1 MSENFGD
8 VFPRLRRFI
17 PSSLLDDPWWDR
29 LVERV
34 GELPSWLT
42 LNYAAFEFRLGDPA
56 PAADYFVSVTP
67 GRPSMEY
74 YVHLGED
81 AKPDSAEAALARVY
95 ALMNGAGFPSE
106 SSLAGWFRASML
118 EYDIAQIPWNQR
130 PAPGVFLALQPQSE
144 LDENLVGSRTPD
156 RLAATIASAVGW
168 DEDEEERR
176 AVERAFAAL
185 PRDGVVDQIGAVAQ
199 REPRSIRLI
208 VDGLKQRNVPAFLKR
223 LKWEGPT
230 RKVMDVLE
238 EMRDVTPVFRLAVDV
253 GAHGVGPRLGLEMYR
268 PRKPS
273 NLDYWLTSGRNAWR
287 PVVDYLEEMK
297 WCLPEKGDG
306 LRAFPG
312 IERIF
317 DENGMSILYK
327 GINHFKL
334 SIEGDA
340 VEAKAY
346 AALAYFR
353 LYAPSEEESEPPES

>member
-1 MSENFGD
+1 MKLFTTGFTNKSAC
-8 VFPRLRRFI
+8 RFFD
-17 PSSLLDDPWWDR
+17 LLLESRVKRILGVRINNGPQLAGFAKKDD
-29 LVERV
+29 L
-34 GELPSWLT
+34 S
-42 LNYAAFEFRLGDPA
+42 
-56 PAADYFVSVTP
+56 YFLEKIC
-67 GRPSMEY
+67 GMD
-74 YVHLGED
+74 YVHL
-81 AKPDSAEAALARVY
+81 P
-95 ALMNGAGFPSE
+95 
-106 SSLAGWFRASML
+106 
-118 EYDIAQIPWNQR
+118 
-130 PAPGVFLALQPQSE
+130 
-144 LDENLVGSRTPD
+144 
-156 RLAATIASAVGW
+156 
-168 DEDEEERR
+168 
-176 AVERAFAAL
+176 
-185 PRDGVVDQIGAVAQ
+185 
-199 REPRSIRLI
+199 
-208 VDGLKQRNVPAFLKR
+208 
-223 LKWEGPT
+223 
-230 RKVMDVLE
+230 
-238 EMRDVTPVFRLAVDV
+238 DV
-253 GAHGVGPRLGLEMYR
+253 GAHGLGPRLGLEMYK

>member
-17 PSSLLDDPWWDR
+17 PSSLLDGPWRGR
-29 LVERV
+29 LEERV

-56 PAADYFVSVTP
+56 PAADYFVSLAP
-67 GRPSMEY
+67 GRPSLEY
-74 YVHLGED
+74 FVRQGED
-81 AKPDSAEAALARVY
+81 AKPDSPEAALDRVFAR
-95 ALMNGAGFPSE
+95 MNGVAPPSE
-106 SSLAGWFRASML
+106 PSLAGWFRASML
-118 EYDIAQIPWNQR
+118 EYDIAEVPSDLN
-130 PAPGVFLALQPQSE
+130 PAPGVFLALQPESE
-144 LDENLVGSRTPD
+144 LDKDVTDSRTPD
-156 RLAATIASAVGW
+156 RLAAAIANAVGW
-168 DEDEEERR
+168 EEDDEERR
-176 AVERAFAAL
+176 SVERVFAAL

-208 VDGLKQRNVPAFLKR
+208 MDGLKQRNMPALLKR
-223 LKWEGPT
+223 LKWEGSA
-230 RKVMDVLE
+230 RKVMDILE

-253 GAHGVGPRLGLEMYR
+253 AANGVGPRLGLEMYR

-297 WCLPEKGDG
+297 WCLPEKGAG

-312 IERIF
+312 IERLF
-317 DENGMSILYK
+317 EEKGMSILYK

-340 VEAKAY
+340 IEAKAY

-353 LYAPSEEESEPPES
+353 LYADSEGESGQA

>member
-8 VFPRLRRFI
+8 VFPRLRRFV
-17 PSSLLDDPWWDR
+17 PSVLLDDPWRDR

-56 PAADYFVSVTP
+56 PAADYFVSVAP
-67 GRPSMEY
+67 GRPSMDY
-74 YVHLGED
+74 FVRLGED
-81 AKPDSAEAALARVY
+81 AKPDTAEAALARVY
-95 ALMNGAGFPSE
+95 SLMNGAAPPSE
-106 SSLAGWFRASML
+106 PSLDGWFRASML
-118 EYDIAQIPWNQR
+118 EYDIAEVPRNLH
-130 PAPGVFLALQPQSE
+130 PPPGVFLALQPQSE
-144 LDENLVGSRTPD
+144 LDEKVAGSRTPYN
-156 RLAATIASAVGW
+156 LAATMASAVGW
-168 DEDEEERR
+168 EADEEERL

-185 PRDGVVDQIGAVAQ
+185 PRSGEVDQIGAVPDRGA
-199 REPRSIRLI
+199 RSVRLI

-223 LKWEGPT
+223 LKWDGPA
-230 RKVMDVLE
+230 RKVMEVLE
-238 EMRDVTPVFRLAVDV
+238 EMRDVTPVFRLALNVS
-253 GAHGVGPRLGLEMYR
+253 ANGVGPRLGLEMYR

-287 PVVDYLEEMK
+287 PVIDYLEEMK

-312 IERIF
+312 IERLF
-317 DENGMSILYK
+317 EEKGMSILYK

-334 SIEGDA
+334 SIEGDDI
-340 VEAKAY
+340 EAKAY

-353 LYAPSEEESEPPES
+353 LFVDSEGESGPS

>member
-8 VFPRLRRFI
+8 VFPRLRRFV
-17 PSSLLDDPWWDR
+17 PSSLLDGPWRDR

-56 PAADYFVSVTP
+56 PAADYFVSLAP
-67 GRPSMEY
+67 GRPSLEY
-74 YVHLGED
+74 FIRQGEA
-81 AKPDSAEAALARVY
+81 AKPDSPEAALGRVFAR
-95 ALMNGAGFPSE
+95 MNGAAPHSEPS
-106 SSLAGWFRASML
+106 LTGWFRASML
-118 EYDIAQIPWNQR
+118 EYDIAEVPRSQC

-144 LDENLVGSRTPD
+144 LDEEAAGLRTPHN
-156 RLAATIASAVGW
+156 LAATIASAVGW
-168 DEDEEERR
+168 EEDEEERL

-208 VDGLKQRNVPAFLKR
+208 VDGLKQRNIPALLKR
-223 LKWEGPT
+223 LKWEGSA
-230 RKVMDVLE
+230 RKVMDILE
-238 EMRDVTPVFRLAVDV
+238 EMHDVTPIFRLAVDV
-253 GAHGVGPRLGLEMYR
+253 AASGVGPRLGLEMYR

-312 IERIF
+312 IERLF
-317 DENGMSILYK
+317 EEKGMSILYK

-340 VEAKAY
+340 VEA
-346 AALAYFR
+346 
-353 LYAPSEEESEPPES
+353 